1 MFLFITALIFGIIGL
16 ALVVI
21 RNIKWQ
27 SGYSSSEVSFPV
39 WMVGVGILAF
49 ASLLFFFST
58 YRSVPPRSVG
68 IKVSLGKVQGTL
80 QSGPHLVKPWVKV
93 ISFPSTIETTR
104 LQGDGKA
111 DIDDGPCVTVRLGN
125 QTTACVNA
133 TIQWHVNVNDSK
145 GVDALYASYRSFNH
159 IEPNLVRPQV
169 QHSLLAPFENYN
181 PLAVLAAN
189 GNLETPTKT
198 LEDQGRTT
206 LEQVLGNGI
215 SVTQYTINL
224 VQYDAQTQ
232 DKINGY
238 SSAVAD
244 TRIAT
249 QQEQTANARRAANDA
264 LNASQASTNPGVITQ
279 NCLDLTERLS
289 KDGKSLPASWTCL
302 GNGATPVV
310 NVK

>member
-1 MFLFITALIFGIIGL
+1 MFWFVTALIFGAIGI
-16 ALVVI
+16 AAI
-21 RNIKWQ
+21 FTRHIKIE
-27 SGYSSSEVSFPV
+27 GESFPI
-39 WMVGVGILAF
+39 WTFGVGF
-49 ASLLFFFST
+49 LFIATLMFFGST
-58 YRSVPPRSVG
+58 YRSVPPRAVG
-68 IKVSLGKVQGTL
+68 IEVSLGKVKGTL

-111 DIDDGPCVTVRLGN
+111 DVDDGPCVTVRLAN

-133 TIQWHVNVNDSK
+133 TVQWHVNVNDSK
-145 GVDALYASYRSFNH
+145 GIDAIYASYRSFAH
-159 IEPNLVRPQV
+159 IEPNLVRPQI
-169 QHSLLAPFENYN
+169 QHSLLSPFETYT
-181 PLAVLAAN
+181 PIAVLAAN
-189 GNLETPTKT
+189 GNLEVPTKT

-206 LEQVLGNGI
+206 LEAALGNGI
-215 SVTQYTINL
+215 SITQFTINL
-224 VQYDAQTQ
+224 VQYDAATQ

-238 SSAVAD
+238 ASAVAD

-279 NCLDLTERLS
+279 NCLDLTERLT
-289 KDGKSLPASWTCL
+289 KDGKSLPASWSCL